1 MLSLILK
8 AYSTPLLPWTILAFS
23 THGLALQEQS
33 ISHPRRRS
41 SSAIFESQ
49 TMQESHPKMDQET
62 VQAPLLPRHRH
73 QQTSF
78 TWHAIIVGAGPGGC
92 SAARTLV
99 DQGVNATKI
108 LMVERG
114 PSLQAFKDKPNY
126 TNALAFGLTQ
136 QDPDFR
142 ENIQDSPIV
151 LGNGVGGGTNIFG
164 MQFIDQSEVS
174 NATTRQDVAG
184 SDIQGDV
191 DTFASFAQA
200 TTYSDDDYTDLGV
213 KDNYDNL
220 YAKINNVLGS
230 DGMSYRNKVYRTG
243 NDLANQTRLTVGDL
257 IPVGV
262 TVRSGEYFLL
272 QYTFLLFLLI
282 VRSHFIPA
290 LFFIP

>member
-1 MLSLILK
+1 MDDPRLLNPWASAPGAVHQPSKEEEQQRNLRK
-8 AYSTPLLPWTILAFS
+8 PDNAGKPPQNRPGNGPGPTPSPPSPPADL
-23 THGLALQEQS
+23 
-33 ISHPRRRS
+33 
-41 SSAIFESQ
+41 
-49 TMQESHPKMDQET
+49 
-62 VQAPLLPRHRH
+62 
-73 QQTSF
+73 

-99 DQGVNATKI
+99 DQGVDATMI
-108 LMVERG
+108 LMVEHG

-174 NATTRQDVAG
+174 DASTRQDVAG

-200 TTYSDDDYTDLGV
+200 TTYSDDDYFDLGV

-230 DGMSYRNKVYRTG
+230 DGMSYRNKVYKTG
-243 NDLANQTRLTVGDL
+243 NDLHFFFKRLSDNFR
-257 IPVGV
+257 
-262 TVRSGEYFLL
+262 RSKFSINNY
-272 QYTFLLFLLI
+272 
-282 VRSHFIPA
+282 
-290 LFFIP
+290 